1 MHPVDAGSP
10 FKGQAKSPR
19 SCSIVSG
26 ASPRAARAPS
36 CSIHTPPPKR
46 NRTPRHVARVGRQL
60 RSSTTSAA
68 RRSPRSEKGWASA
81 LARAWLSAP
90 VRPLTAQR
98 LASWRCRAGPPRQE
112 SRPRAGCRGPWR
124 TRRCP
129 RRPKGRGRPTRR
141 TRARKSEASR
151 GPLRAG
157 RGARASALRAAT
169 AESSPSARCRVPTRV
184 SLRAWRCATA
194 RAVADRIAL
203 GERRGGSPAARR
215 AIAFACRRRFAFSF
229 RRVDLASAVGAS
241 PTPAA
246 AEAAGAE
253 GPRGCATA
261 GWAGVGARR
270 GFA

>member
-141 TRARKSEASR
+141 TRARKPVAARSAR
-151 GPLRAG
+151 GAARAPLRCAPPPPSPPPRRAAG
-157 RGARASALRAAT
+157 SQRAPPCARSGARRHGPSRT
-169 AESSPSARCRVPTRV
+169 GSRSGSGGAEAPPTVARSP
-184 SLRAWRCATA
+184 
-194 RAVADRIAL
+194 
-203 GERRGGSPAARR
+203 SPAA
-215 AIAFACRRRFAFSF
+215 
-229 RRVDLASAVGAS
+229 GAS
-241 PTPAA
+241 PTSSSAV
-246 AEAAGAE
+246 
-253 GPRGCATA
+253 TL
-261 GWAGVGARR
+261 
-270 GFA
+270 